1 MRPQTMG
8 TSRPP
13 VALGVY
19 ESVSSSNGAS
29 LPESSLLNAHGPLL
43 HRALSSQCSQIS
55 SPFSSSEI
63 TSGIVLRNLLEVHD
77 MIEIPADDQLT
88 PSNRC

>member
-43 HRALSSQCSQIS
+43 HRAVSSQCSQIS
-55 SPFSSSEI
+55 SPFFSSEI
-63 TSGIVLRNLLEVHD
+63 TSGGECIATRSYPCRAFTALY
-77 MIEIPADDQLT
+77 
-88 PSNRC
+88 